1 MNKLKSL
8 SLGDEMASF
17 SVWKNVNVSDEIW
30 LHILQKYYCPVIA
43 HVVFFIMF
51 KPFLEVIGTENICTG
66 IFAYIKEQA

>member
-1 MNKLKSL
+1 MIAYLTKILL
-8 SLGDEMASF
+8 SG
-17 SVWKNVNVSDEIW
+17 
-30 LHILQKYYCPVIA
+30 IA